1 MKRVTITHSSGRSIS
16 VSPAQARAYVA
27 KGGWRYADNFTA
39 GGPVSNSDTTTTVV
53 GPHES
58 VVPATEIYERSTDRF
73 PADDDSSGDES

>member
-16 VSPAQARAYVA
+16 VSPVQARAYVA
-27 KGGWRYADNFTA
+27 KGWRYADNFAA
-39 GGPVSNSDTTTTVV
+39 GGLVSRPDATTPAI

-73 PADDDSSGDES
+73 PTDDDYSSGDES